1 MSLSRRTLLMSVVAA
16 AVTSAIPGRLLA
28 ATPVI
33 TGPGDPAN
41 RRFSLVY
48 KGHTI
53 GRHVVRSA
61 SVIEDVRVS
70 TEIEVTVKRLFLTVF
85 SYSHRS
91 EERWRD
97 GRLMALKSETT
108 EGGETFSVD
117 GALVAKGFRVVGKE
131 GPFIAPPAALT
142 SNCLWNSA
150 ILQQEAVIDA
160 QHGGVIG
167 LSVRK
172 LADEHIVIAGRP
184 MAATR
189 FRFITPDLAGTLWYD
204 DAGRWVS
211 GALERDGAT
220 LEYRLEA

>member
-1 MSLSRRTLLMSVVAA
+1 M
-16 AVTSAIPGRLLA
+16 
-28 ATPVI
+28 
-33 TGPGDPAN
+33 
-41 RRFSLVY
+41 
-48 KGHTI
+48 
-53 GRHVVRSA
+53 
-61 SVIEDVRVS
+61 IEDVSVS
-70 TEIEVTVKRLFLTVF
+70 TEVEVSVKRLFLTVF

-97 GRLMALKSETT
+97 GRLVALKSQTT
-108 EGGETFSVD
+108 EGGETFRVD
-117 GALVAKGFRVVGKE
+117 GAGGTSGFHVVGKE
-131 GPFIAPPAALT
+131 GPFIAPTAALT

-167 LSVRK
+167 ISVHQ
-172 LADEHIVIAGRP
+172 LGGDHIVIGGRP
-184 MAATR
+184 VAAKR

-211 GALERDGAT
+211 AALERDGAI

>member
-1 MSLSRRTLLMSVVAA
+1 MSLPRRTLLMSVVAA

-28 ATPVI
+28 EPVP
-33 TGPGDPAN
+33 TGPGDPAAN
-41 RRFSLVY
+41 RRFALIY

-61 SVIEDVRVS
+61 PAVDDVSVS
-70 TEIEVTVKRLFLTVF
+70 TEVEVIVKRLFLTVF

-97 GRLMALKSETT
+97 GRLVALKSRTT
-108 EGGETFSVD
+108 EGGETFSVE
-117 GALVAKGFRVVGKE
+117 GAVGARGFRVVGKE
-131 GPFIAPPAALT
+131 GPFIAPAAALT
-142 SNCLWNSA
+142 SNCLWNAA

-160 QHGGVIG
+160 QHGGVFGI
-167 LSVRK
+167 SVRK
-172 LADEHIVIAGRP
+172 LGDEHLVIGGRP
-184 MAATR
+184 VATKR

-204 DAGRWVS
+204 DEGRWVS
-211 GALERDGAT
+211 GALEREGAT

>member
-1 MSLSRRTLLMSVVAA
+1 MSLPRRTLLMSVAAA
-16 AVTSAIPGRLLA
+16 AVSSAIPGRLLA
-28 ATPVI
+28 ASVL
-33 TGPGDPAN
+33 TGPGDSAN

-48 KGHTI
+48 NGRTI
-53 GRHVVRSA
+53 GWHVVRSA
-61 SVIEDVRVS
+61 PVIEDVSVS
-70 TEIEVTVKRLFLTVF
+70 TEVEVSVKRFFLTVF

-97 GRLMALKSETT
+97 GRLVALKSQTT

-117 GALVAKGFRVVGKE
+117 GAVGARGFRVVGKE
-131 GPFIAPPAALT
+131 GPFIAPAAALT

-167 LSVRK
+167 ISVRQ
-172 LADEHIVIAGRP
+172 LGDDHIVIAGRP
-184 MAATR
+184 VAAKR
-189 FRFITPDLAGTLWYD
+189 FTFITPDLAGTLWYD

-211 GALERDGAT
+211 GALERDGAI